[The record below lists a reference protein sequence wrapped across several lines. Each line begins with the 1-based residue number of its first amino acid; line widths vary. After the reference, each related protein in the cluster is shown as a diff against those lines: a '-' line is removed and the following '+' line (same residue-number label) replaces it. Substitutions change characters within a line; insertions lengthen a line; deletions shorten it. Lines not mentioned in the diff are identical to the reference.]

1 MCATFHVTQ
10 AQSKIKFIRFE
21 FLAGASKGVTYKG
34 VNIIP
39 RPFEIEMICQYVDT
53 VLNVFFSC
61 EVTFR
66 IDWINY

>member
-21 FLAGASKGVTYKG
+21 LLADTSKRVTYKG

-39 RPFEIEMICQYVDT
+39 TPFEIEMICQYVDT
-53 VLNVFFSC
+53 VLNVFFSR